1 MLSSIKVR
9 QNLSILTIIF
19 YCSFIVLALIIA
31 SVVIS
36 SVLTIRNQQKNNEGS
51 AEGAELTNTTYF

>member
-9 QNLSILTIIF
+9 QNLSILTIII

-51 AEGAELTNTTYF
+51 GEGAELTNTTYF